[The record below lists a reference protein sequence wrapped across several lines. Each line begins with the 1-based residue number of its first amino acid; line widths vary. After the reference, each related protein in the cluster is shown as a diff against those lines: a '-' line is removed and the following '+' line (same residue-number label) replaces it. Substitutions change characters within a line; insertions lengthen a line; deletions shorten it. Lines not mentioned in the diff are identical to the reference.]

1 MLMEEYKV
9 KFYKDSLN
17 GKEPVLEYIEKLD
30 AKNKAK
36 ILRYIEFLREN
47 KGYLDEP
54 YAKHIKGKVREL
66 RVDFSNNRH
75 RIFYF
80 AFINKTI
87 ILLRAF
93 LKKTA
98 KTPASEIARAM
109 DNCADAINN
118 SHLYE

>member
-1 MLMEEYKV
+1 MGEYKV
-9 KFYKDSLN
+9 KFYKDSLS
-17 GKEPVLEYIEKLD
+17 GKEPVLEYINKLD
-30 AKNKAK
+30 VKNKAK
-36 ILRYIEFLREN
+36 VLKYIEFLRAN

-54 YAKHIKGKVREL
+54 FAKHLQGKIREL

-75 RIFYF
+75 RVFYF
-80 AFINKTI
+80 TFINKTI

-98 KTPASEIARAM
+98 KTPKSEIEKAM
-109 DNCADAINN
+109 DNYKDAINN

>member
-1 MLMEEYKV
+1 MEEYKV
-9 KFYKDSLN
+9 KFYKDSLD

-36 ILRYIEFLREN
+36 VLKYVEFLRAN
-47 KGYLDEP
+47 KGCLDEP
-54 YAKHIKGKVREL
+54 YAKHIEGKIREL

-80 AFINKTI
+80 TFINKTI

-98 KTPASEIARAM
+98 KTPKGEIEKAM
-109 DNCADAINN
+109 DNCKDAMNN
-118 SHLYE
+118 FHLYE